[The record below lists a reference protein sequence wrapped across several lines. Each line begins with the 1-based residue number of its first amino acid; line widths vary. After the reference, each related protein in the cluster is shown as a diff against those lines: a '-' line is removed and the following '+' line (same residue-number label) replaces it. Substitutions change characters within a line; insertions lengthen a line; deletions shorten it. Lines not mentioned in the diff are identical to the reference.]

1 MRFKHLKLYHYPA
14 TRSARVKWALHE
26 TAGDD
31 FEVERVDLF
40 GRAQYRAEFMTINPN
55 HNVPVLEIT
64 WASGDVQYMLESAA
78 IVTFL
83 ADFFPQRQL
92 APAPHLPARADY
104 LQMMHFGSTWMDM
117 MLWQI
122 RVHETLLPATER
134 DSRTAG
140 RYREKFR
147 DEVEPQLTARLRETS
162 HICGNVFTAADCVI
176 GHNVR
181 WARHYGMC
189 GDEVF
194 GRYMDTLAA
203 RPAYVAAFAD
213 AHELRH

>member
-1 MRFKHLKLYHYPA
+1 MSIRHLKLHHYPA

-26 TAGDD
+26 TVGDD
-31 FEVERVDLF
+31 FEVARVDLF
-40 GRAQYRAEFMTINPN
+40 ARAQYRAEFMAINPN

-64 WASGDVQYMLESAA
+64 WESGHVQYLLESAA
-78 IVTFL
+78 IVAFL

-92 APAPHLPARADY
+92 APAPTLPARADY

-122 RVHETLLPATER
+122 RLHETLLPATER
-134 DSRTAG
+134 DPRTAA

-147 DEVEPQLTARLRETS
+147 EEIEPQLTARLAGAR
-162 HICGNVFTAADCVI
+162 HICGDVFTAADCVI

-181 WARHYGMC
+181 WAQHYGMC
-189 GDEVF
+189 SDGVF
-194 GRYMDTLAA
+194 RRYLDTLAA
-203 RPAYVAAFAD
+203 RPAYAAAFAD
-213 AHELRH
+213 AHELKR